1 MDWLEAAF
9 GFGDE
14 PESAAKPAERPR
26 HAPTIESFVAVVRH
40 TTNDG
45 DLGEAVDCCFFVD
58 DGTVVLCT
66 PSGKPTGEEKH
77 LAPGDDP
84 RSVAKRIRRDTWRRE
99 QNKSERVPG
108 FDRPLRYGPLGY
120 A

>member
-14 PESAAKPAERPR
+14 AEPAETPAKPPR
-26 HAPTIESFVAVVRH
+26 HAPKIESCVAVVRH
-40 TTNDG
+40 PSHEG
-45 DLGEAVDCCFFVD
+45 DLGEAVDCNFFVD

-84 RSVAKRIRRDTWRRE
+84 RSVAKRLRRDTWRRE

-108 FDRPLRYGPLGY
+108 FDRPLRYRDIVY
-120 A
+120 